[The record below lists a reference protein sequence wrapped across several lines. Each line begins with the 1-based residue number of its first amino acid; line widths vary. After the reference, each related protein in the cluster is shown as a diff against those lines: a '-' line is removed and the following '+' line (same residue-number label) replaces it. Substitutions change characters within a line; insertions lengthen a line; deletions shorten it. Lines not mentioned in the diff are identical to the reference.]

1 MQNQGLPAIGS
12 IARFEREQ
20 GLPLIGIVT
29 GHVRFA
35 HEDSPRA
42 FNVLTQDGTGETIS
56 TENIARISEANL
68 SKKVRDALLSIHH
81 WRTSASKP
89 YLQKIGALEE
99 ERREL
104 TKALDAEILAWEHKM
119 DDAKEAAGAHDPEQ
133 TLKKARGLLSEEE
146 FVARVIE
153 LIREG
158 DPTFEA
164 NTPRPYYRHRS
175 NRNEWDVRIDRDKNN
190 KRIVT
195 INRHCAIATNWKGAL
210 PETLRKEGRMHLVD
224 EQELPDELREAY
236 RDTYRD
242 LRIQA
247 DVRRYT
253 YLSLDRDA
261 IILHQY
267 TDTEPMDDDADLTTQ
282 LAKRIICNREP
293 TDDETSQ
300 AAEHETTGT
309 RQDTHASD
317 GQPASNGQPA
327 SDEQQTTK
335 LAMRVTI
342 TLTRRTKDWLED
354 VTRDDRQAAAILQKM
369 TVDAIGNDVVLTANG
384 LVPDEVKTIRAMLDR
399 IADDERD
406 FDARF
411 THHRQG
417 RRQKETLVIHCG
429 DE

>member
-1 MQNQGLPAIGS
+1 MQNQELPAIGS

-29 GHVRFA
+29 GHMRFA

-42 FNVLTQDGTGETIS
+42 FNVLTQDGTDETIS
-56 TENIARISEANL
+56 MENIARISEANL

-119 DDAKEAAGAHDPEQ
+119 DDAKEAAGAHDPAQ
-133 TLKKARGLLSEEE
+133 TLKKARGLLSDEE

-153 LIREG
+153 LIRE
-158 DPTFEA
+158 DNTTFEA
-164 NTPRPYYRHRS
+164 NTPRPTYRHRS
-175 NRNEWDVRIDRDKNN
+175 DRNEWDVRIDRDKNN

-210 PETLRKEGRMHLVD
+210 PETLRKEKRMHLVD

-242 LRIQA
+242 LRVQA

-253 YLSLDRDA
+253 YLSLDRDT
-261 IILHQY
+261 IMLYQY
-267 TDTEPMDDDADLTTQ
+267 IDTEPIDDDADLTTQ
-282 LAKRIICNREP
+282 LAERIICNREP
-293 TDDETSQ
+293 TGDETSQ
-300 AAEHETTGT
+300 SAEHETAGT
-309 RQDTHASD
+309 RQDT
-317 GQPASNGQPA
+317 PASNERPA
-327 SDEQQTTK
+327 SGGQRAAKLTT
-335 LAMRVTI
+335 RVTI
-342 TLTRRTKDWLED
+342 TLTRWTKDWLED
-354 VTRDDRQAAAILQKM
+354 VTRDDHQATAILQKM
-369 TVDAIGNDVVLTANG
+369 AVDAMGNNVVLAANE
-384 LVPDEVKTIRAMLDR
+384 LAPDEVETIRAMLDR
-399 IADDERD
+399 IADNEQN
-406 FDARF
+406 FDACF
-411 THHRQG
+411 AHHRQG
-417 RRQKETLVIHCG
+417 RRQKETLVIHCD